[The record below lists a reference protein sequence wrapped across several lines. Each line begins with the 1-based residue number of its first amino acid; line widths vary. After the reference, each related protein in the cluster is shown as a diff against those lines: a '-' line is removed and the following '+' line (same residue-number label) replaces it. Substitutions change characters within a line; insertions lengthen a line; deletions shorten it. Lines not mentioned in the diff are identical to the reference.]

1 MGFLLKFLVITF
13 GLLYLIG
20 FAARW
25 WMRKLYKNFQQQAGV
40 NQPKPKQEGE
50 IIIEKVPQRNKGNK
64 EFKGG
69 EYVDY
74 EELKP

>member
-25 WMRKLYKNFQQQAGV
+25 WMRKLYKNFQQQGGAS
-40 NQPKPKQEGE
+40 QAKPKQEGE
-50 IIIEKVPQRNKGNK
+50 IVIEKMPKRFQGK